1 MNKFLVT
8 LTAAAIL
15 APLPV
20 LAVNPKVDILLNLNQ
35 PLPVAPGPTSPPA
48 TSQSTTQGPTLE
60 PGVSYDML
68 SYNNRYYAL
77 QEGEWFT
84 STRAD
89 GPWQPIKLRDL
100 PVQVRQQYQSV
111 RNKKSVIYE
120 Q

>member
-1 MNKFLVT
+1 MKKFLAT

-20 LAVNPKVDILLNLNQ
+20 VAVNPKVDILLNLNQ
-35 PLPVAPGPTSPPA
+35 PLPLAPGPTSSTA
-48 TSQSTTQGPTLE
+48 TSQQTTGGPTLE
-60 PGVSYDML
+60 PGVPYDLL

-77 QEGEWFT
+77 QTGEWFT
-84 STRAD
+84 SIRSD

-100 PVQVRQQYQSV
+100 PVQVRLEYQSV
-111 RNKKSVIYE
+111 RNKKSVVYE